1 MAACGITLINMEKAA
16 VWPQAQLESAA
27 LSDRL
32 AINAVIPAPIGSLH
46 PVGLIL
52 GDSRW
57 QAHRSYM
64 AP

>member
-16 VWPQAQLESAA
+16 VWSQAQLESAA

-32 AINAVIPAPIGSLH
+32 AINAVIPAPIESVH

-57 QAHRSYM
+57 QAHGSYM